1 MHSGAL
7 VDRRFEVEGLARAG
21 GMGSVY
27 RARDRETGEPVALKV
42 ANAHAMQH
50 AERFARETA
59 VLSELRHPG
68 IVRYIAH
75 GRTESGEMYLAMEWL
90 EGEDLAQRLLREPL
104 GIEDSVRLIT
114 RVAETLSAA
123 HERGLVHRDLKPSN
137 LFLPE
142 GDVGR
147 AKVVDFGIVRI
158 ASEDDGRSTQTGM
171 VLGTIGYM
179 APEQA
184 RGSHDLD
191 ARADVFALGCVL
203 FECLTGRPAFT
214 GRDVLAVQAKILLED
229 APRVDE
235 LRDDVPTALCD
246 LVARLLAKEPA
257 KRPADAAAV
266 VEALRAIAR
275 GHGTLRPKGSE
286 RIAGLTA
293 GEQRLLS
300 VVMLSPTR
308 APPPSDA
315 AAPTLASDSHGASV
329 VAMREIAK
337 RYGGKLEALA
347 DGSVVV
353 TLEGT
358 SAATDQAGRAAR
370 CALAL
375 RTLAPV
381 VPIALA
387 TGRGDAST
395 RFPMGEVID
404 RAVHVLRLS
413 LARNTRAEGW
423 TEEAQ
428 QLRSV
433 ELDDL
438 TAGLLDARFDVRIRG
453 SGPMR
458 TAELLAVREERAPA
472 RTLLGKPTPFVGR
485 TRELGMLE
493 AIFDECV
500 AEGVAQAVLVE
511 APPGVGKTRLGYEL
525 AQRLT
530 ARGESLAVW
539 VGRGDPM
546 SIGSPFGMLRQ
557 AMRSALGLEA
567 GDPLPLKQAKLRARL
582 SRRAAGRTLERL
594 CEFLGELLEVP
605 VASEASLQLRAAR
618 AEPILLGDQMRRAF
632 EDWLALECAA
642 RPVLLVLEDLH
653 WGDLP
658 SVQFIDGALRQLD
671 QATGKPFMVL
681 ALARPEVHG
690 LFPGLWNDRKIT
702 RMALG
707 ELTKK
712 ASERL
717 VRHVLGD
724 EIPEST
730 VTRLVER
737 AAGNA
742 FYLEEVIRAA
752 DGEGPLVEIPE
763 TVVAMVQARLEGL
776 TPEARRVLRAASVF
790 GQHFWRAGVK
800 ALLRDHTEN
809 EVAEQLED
817 LAHRELV
824 VRRTGDSSLRTD
836 TRFSTFPEARPSGE
850 GEWAF
855 RHALVR
861 EAAYGMLVDRDRE
874 LGHRLA
880 AEWLEKQQGQV
891 EVPAAVLAEH
901 FERGRVPERAARW
914 FHRAAEQALEG
925 NDFAAVIARAERGIA
940 CGREL
945 ESLGP
950 LRLLQA
956 AGYRWSGQLADA
968 ERFALD
974 ALSSISPDDVRWYD
988 AAGELAV
995 AASLRGANERLIEVG
1010 ELLRDVPLRPELL
1023 GAQIIAWSR
1032 AATWLVLL
1040 GFAKES
1046 QRAED
1051 TGPRGLGETLCA
1063 RIEEAIALL
1072 PEADPS
1078 VTARVHYTGAT
1089 RAMVAGDLGAYLR
1102 LSETAAYEFEQAGI
1116 LRSLNVQRRNVGIAH
1131 VQLGSYAEAERTFR
1145 SLLEEA
1151 SRMQIGTLAAEV
1163 EHWLGVAL
1171 ARQERFQ
1178 EARTV
1183 EELAVTH
1190 AGAHGARWIEG
1201 RAHASLGSILLASGL
1216 AEEGEREAERAIEVS
1231 PNSPAV
1237 RAFALAAL
1245 AEIRLHRGLP
1255 EDARALSSDAI
1266 DLLGKVGGVEE
1277 GEALARLV
1285 FAESLERLGRRA
1297 EARAAILDART
1308 RLLERASRIADESL
1322 RESMLANVPIHARTL
1337 ALADEWS

>member
-1 MHSGAL
+1 MHAGAL

-21 GMGSVY
+21 GMGSVF
-27 RARDRETGEPVALKV
+27 RARDRESGEPVALKV
-42 ANAHAMQH
+42 QNPSAMEH

-59 VLSELRHPG
+59 VLADLRHPG
-68 IVRYIAH
+68 IVRYVAH
-75 GRTESGEMYLAMEWL
+75 GRTESGAMYLAMEWL

-104 GIEDSVRLIT
+104 GIEESVKLIT
-114 RVAETLSAA
+114 RVADTLSAA

-142 GDVGR
+142 GDVAR
-147 AKVVDFGIVRI
+147 AKVLDFGIVRV
-158 ASEDDGRSTQTGM
+158 AGEDDRRSTQTGM

-184 RGSHDLD
+184 RGSHDVD
-191 ARADVFALGCVL
+191 ARTDVFALGCVL

-214 GRDVLAVQAKILLED
+214 GRDVLAVQAKILLEE

-246 LVARLLAKEPA
+246 LVAQMLAKDPA
-257 KRPADAAAV
+257 RRPADAFAV
-266 VEALRAIAR
+266 VEALKVIAR
-275 GHGTLRPKGSE
+275 GHGTVRPKASE
-286 RIAGLTA
+286 RIVGLTA
-293 GEQRLLS
+293 GEQRLLC

-308 APPPSDA
+308 AAPTSDD
-315 AAPTLASDSHGASV
+315 AAPTLASDTHGASV
-329 VAMREIAK
+329 VAMREVAK
-337 RYGGKLEALA
+337 KYGGKLEVVA

-358 SAATDQAGRAAR
+358 SAATDQAARAAR

-375 RTLAPV
+375 RALAPV

-387 TGRGDAST
+387 TGRGDASL
-395 RFPMGEVID
+395 RFPVGEVID
-404 RAVHVLRLS
+404 RAVTVLRLS
-413 LARNTRAEGW
+413 AARALANN
-423 TEEAQ
+423 
-428 QLRSV
+428 RSI
-433 ELDDL
+433 ELDEL
-438 TAGLLDARFDVRIRG
+438 TAGLLDARFEVRLRG
-453 SGPMR
+453 TGTHR
-458 TAELLAVREERAPA
+458 TAELTGVRDEPAPA

-493 AIFDECV
+493 AIFDECI

-511 APPGVGKTRLGYEL
+511 APPGGGKTRLGFEL

-530 ARGESLAVW
+530 ARGEPLSVW

-546 SIGSPFGMLRQ
+546 SVGSPFGMLRQ
-557 AMRSALGLEA
+557 AVRSALGLEA
-567 GDPLPLKQAKLRARL
+567 GDPLPLKQARLRARL
-582 SRRAAGRTLERL
+582 SRRAEGRTLERL

-605 VASEASLQLRAAR
+605 TPSEPSLQLRAAR
-618 AEPILLGDQMRRAF
+618 QEPILMGDQMRRAF

-642 RPVLLVLEDLH
+642 RPILLVLEDLH

-671 QATGKPFMVL
+671 QGAGRPFMVL

-690 LFPGLWNDRKIT
+690 MFPGLWADRKLT

-707 ELTKK
+707 ELTRK

-724 EIPEST
+724 DIPESKI
-730 VTRLVER
+730 TRLIDR

-742 FYLEEVIRAA
+742 FYLEEVIRTAA
-752 DGEGPLVEIPE
+752 DPERRLDEIPE
-763 TVVAMVQARLEGL
+763 TIVAMVQARLEGL
-776 TPEARRVLRAASVF
+776 SPEARRVLRAASVF

-809 EVAEQLED
+809 EVAEQLEE

-824 VRRTGDSSLRTD
+824 VRRTGDSAPRVDSRL
-836 TRFSTFPEARPSGE
+836 SMFPEARPTGE

-855 RHALVR
+855 RHGLVR

-880 AEWLEKQQGQV
+880 AEWLEKQHGV
-891 EVPAAVLAEH
+891 IEVPAAALAEH
-901 FERGRVPERAARW
+901 FERGGLPERAARW
-914 FHRAAEQALEG
+914 FHRAAELALEG

-940 CGREL
+940 CGKEL

-956 AGYRWSGQLADA
+956 AGYRWSGRLEEA

-1010 ELLRDVPLRPELL
+1010 ELLRDIPLRPEVAA
-1023 GAQIIAWSR
+1023 AQIIAWCR

-1040 GFAKES
+1040 GFAREA
-1046 QRAED
+1046 QRPE
-1051 TGPRGLGETLCA
+1051 TPLGLGEELCA
-1063 RIEEAIALL
+1063 RIEEAMMLV
-1072 PEADPS
+1072 PGADPS
-1078 VTARVHYTGAT
+1078 VTARVHYTEAT
-1089 RAMVAGDLGAYLR
+1089 RALVAGDLGSYMH
-1102 LSETAAYEFEQAGI
+1102 LSELAAEEFEQAGI
-1116 LRSLNVQRRNVGIAH
+1116 LRSVNVQRRNVGIAL
-1131 VQLGSYAEAERTFR
+1131 VQLGKYEEAERTFR
-1145 SLLEEA
+1145 LLLEEA
-1151 SRMQIGTLAAEV
+1151 ARMHIGTLGAEI

-1171 ARQERFQ
+1171 ARQGNLA
-1178 EARTV
+1178 EARRV
-1183 EELAVTH
+1183 EELSVAH
-1190 AGAHGARWIEG
+1190 AEAHGARWIEG
-1201 RAHASLGSILLASGL
+1201 RARTSLGSILLASGL
-1216 AEEGEREAERAIEVS
+1216 PEEGEREAERAIEVS

-1237 RAFALAAL
+1237 RALALAAL
-1245 AEIRLHRGLP
+1245 AEIRLERGAA
-1255 EDARALSSDAI
+1255 EDARARAADAI

-1285 FAESLERLGRRA
+1285 YAEALDALGRRD
-1297 EARAAILDART
+1297 DARNAIRDARD
-1308 RLLERASRIADESL
+1308 RLLERASRIVDEAL
-1322 RESMLANVPIHARTL
+1322 RESMLTRVPTHARTL
-1337 ALADEWS
+1337 SLATQWL